1 MDIIY
6 NLIFRIEYLV
16 ICLVT
21 DTIDDLILYLGS
33 EKGHAL
39 DF

>member
-21 DTIDDLILYLGS
+21 DTIDDLVLYLRS
-33 EKGHAL
+33 EEEHAL